1 MAASRRVSG
10 PFIHEMPIQH
20 ESASS
25 GTSVTKSS
33 SAVQHDLA
41 VIVIST
47 NEVGWL
53 RPCLSSV
60 FEKAGPI
67 SLDVV
72 VVDNASTDGTREFV
86 ETTFR
91 RARVV
96 TSENHGFGHA
106 NNRGALTCNA
116 RYVLFLNPDTEL
128 VEGTLADLVAAMDA
142 RPTVGLAGV
151 RQVTGDGALYPTI
164 RYFPTVSRALGDAL
178 SSERWPVRPSWAGE
192 RELDLAIYDREVECD
207 WTVGAF
213 MLVRREALL
222 GAGLLDE
229 RFFLQAEEP
238 DICRRI
244 KTAGWSVRHLPV
256 MTIIH
261 RAGKAGWVPKMIAQ
275 SAFARRQYARK
286 HFSAPYASA
295 YLAASSLNYV
305 IRAAIS
311 RSRGD
316 EVQHESARLAI
327 RALIGRDGAPYE
339 PPPPTALRR
348 C

>member
-1 MAASRRVSG
+1 MTIARETNSAKPTV
-10 PFIHEMPIQH
+10 IE
-20 ESASS
+20 ASS
-25 GTSVTKSS
+25 T
-33 SAVQHDLA
+33 AQHDLA

-53 RPCLSSV
+53 GPCLSTV

-72 VVDNASTDGTREFV
+72 VVDNSSTDGTREYV
-86 ETTFR
+86 ESTFP

-128 VEGTLADLVAAMDA
+128 VEGTLAGLVAAMDE
-142 RPTVGLAGV
+142 RPNVGLVGV
-151 RQVTGDGALYPTI
+151 RQVTGDGTLYPTI
-164 RYFPTVSRALGDAL
+164 RYFPTISRALGEAL
-178 SSERWPVRPSWAGE
+178 GSERWPVRPSWAGE

-229 RFFLQAEEP
+229 RFFLQSEEP
-238 DICRRI
+238 DLCRRI
-244 KTAGWSVRHLPV
+244 KAAGWTVRHLPV

-261 RAGKAGWVPKMIAQ
+261 RAGKAGVIPKMVAQ
-275 SAFARRQYARK
+275 SAFARRQYADK
-286 HFSAPYASA
+286 HFSAPYAGA

-305 IRAAIS
+305 LRAAAS
-311 RSRGD
+311 LARSDDR
-316 EVQHESARLAI
+316 ELEAAR
-327 RALIGRDGAPYE
+327 RALRTLSGRADAPYE
-339 PPPPTALRR
+339 LPPPTAVRR
-348 C
+348 

>member
-1 MAASRRVSG
+1 MVVAREEVAS
-10 PFIHEMPIQH
+10 
-20 ESASS
+20 SASVPKISS
-25 GTSVTKSS
+25 G
-33 SAVQHDLA
+33 AQHDLA
-41 VIVIST
+41 VVVVST

-60 FEKAGPI
+60 FEKAGPL

-72 VVDNASTDGTREFV
+72 VVDNSSTDGTREFV
-86 ETTFR
+86 ETTFPH
-91 RARVV
+91 ARVV

-128 VEGTLADLVAAMDA
+128 VDGTLANLVAAMDA

-151 RQVTGDGALYPTI
+151 RQLTDDGALYPTI
-164 RYFPTVSRALGDAL
+164 RYFPTFSRALGEAL

-192 RELDLAIYDREVECD
+192 RELDPSVYDREVECD

-238 DICRRI
+238 DLCRRI

-261 RAGKAGWVPKMIAQ
+261 RAGKAGWVPRMIAQ

-286 HFSAPYASA
+286 HFSALYADA
-295 YLAASSLNYV
+295 FLAAASLNWL
-305 IRAAIS
+305 IRVVTS
-311 RSRGD
+311 LSRGD
-316 EVQHESARLAI
+316 DVQFESSR
-327 RALIGRDGAPYE
+327 RALRTLIGREGPPFE

>member
-1 MAASRRVSG
+1 MTIPREGVSA
-10 PFIHEMPIQH
+10 Q
-20 ESASS
+20 
-25 GTSVTKSS
+25 TSMTDSS
-33 SAVQHDLA
+33 STAQHDLA
-41 VIVIST
+41 IIVIST

-60 FEKAGPI
+60 LEKAGAI
-67 SLDVV
+67 SLDLV
-72 VVDNASTDGTREFV
+72 VVDNSSTDGTREFV
-86 ETTFR
+86 ETTFP

-96 TSENHGFGHA
+96 ASENHGFGHA

-128 VEGTLADLVAAMDA
+128 VDGTLADLVAAMDA

-151 RQVTGDGALYPTI
+151 RQVTGDGVLYPTI
-164 RYFPTVSRALGDAL
+164 RYFPTVSRALGETL
-178 SSERWPVRPSWAGE
+178 NSERWPVRPSWAGE

-222 GAGLLDE
+222 SAGLLDE

-238 DICRRI
+238 DLCRRI
-244 KTAGWSVRHLPV
+244 KAAGWSVRHLPV

-261 RAGKAGWVPKMIAQ
+261 RAGKAPWVPKMIAQ
-275 SAFARRQYARK
+275 TAFARRQYARK

-295 YLAASSLNYV
+295 YLGVLSLYYL
-305 IRAAIS
+305 IRAGLS
-311 RSRGD
+311 VCRSD
-316 EVQHESARLAI
+316 DVKLESARLAL
-327 RALIGRDGAPYE
+327 RVLIGRDGAPYE
-339 PPPPTALRR
+339 SPPPTALRR
-348 C
+348 H